1 MLMRIYRYL
10 PALVLVVKLVLL
22 VAACG
27 KKGGGY

>member
-1 MLMRIYRYL
+1 MRIYRFL
-10 PALVLVVKLVLL
+10 PMLVLAVMVVLL

>member
-1 MLMRIYRYL
+1 MRVYRFL
-10 PALVLVVKLVLL
+10 PLFVLVVMFVLL

>member
-1 MLMRIYRYL
+1 MRLYRFL
-10 PALVLVVKLVLL
+10 PAFVLVVMFVLV

>member
-10 PALVLVVKLVLL
+10 PALVLVVMLVLL